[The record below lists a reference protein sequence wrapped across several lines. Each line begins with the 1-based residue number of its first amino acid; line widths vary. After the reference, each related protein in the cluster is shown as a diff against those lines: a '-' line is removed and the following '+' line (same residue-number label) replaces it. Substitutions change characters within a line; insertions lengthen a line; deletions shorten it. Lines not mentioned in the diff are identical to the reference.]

1 MKQTSRFTLQKGWKL
16 VITDMGLNPADVL
29 SLAGLPADLF
39 GRKDASLT
47 PAEYFRLWRGLE
59 KAAGSDELPLKIGQ
73 LISVELFDPPIFA
86 SLCSPN
92 LNTALQRLRDFKR
105 LIGPLTLALVID
117 SRQTVVTLACYGNV
131 EPIPRSLGATEM
143 VFFTQL
149 ARLATRQRIIP
160 QEVRLVQLPTI
171 VGPYK
176 EFFGVAPRLGKA
188 NSISFSAQDA
198 LLPFLTEDAGMWDF
212 FEAKLKR
219 KLSDLDSEVSTTER
233 VRSALLE
240 MLPSG
245 YNTIE
250 ETASRLATSKRSLQ
264 RRLSYES
271 SSYQEVLNATRQEL
285 AQYYLAQSI
294 ITPTEIAFL
303 LGFQDGNSFVRAF
316 KNWTGKTPGD
326 YRQRKKRTKLF
337 ECPNQPV

>member
-1 MKQTSRFTLQKGWKL
+1 M

-29 SLAGLPADLF
+29 ALASLPADLF

-47 PAEYFRLWRGLE
+47 AAEYFRLWRGLE
-59 KAAGSDELPLKIGQ
+59 KAAGSEKLPLKIGS

-86 SLCSPN
+86 SFCSPN

-105 LIGPLTLALVID
+105 LIGPLTLTLEID

-131 EPIPRSLGATEM
+131 EPIPRSLGATEL

-149 ARLATRQRIIP
+149 ARLATRQRISP
-160 QEVRLVQLPTI
+160 LEVRLVQLPAD
-171 VGPYK
+171 VSPY
-176 EFFGVAPRLGKA
+176 EEYFGVAPRLGKA
-188 NSISFSAQDA
+188 NSISFSAHDA

-219 KLSDLDSEVSTTER
+219 RLSDLDVEVSTTDR

-240 MLPSG
+240 MLPGG
-245 YNTIE
+245 YSTIE
-250 ETASRLATSKRSLQ
+250 ETATRLATSKRSLQ
-264 RRLSYES
+264 RRLSHES
-271 SSYQEVLNATRQEL
+271 SSYQEVLDTTRQEL
-285 AQYYLAQSI
+285 AQYYLSQSS
-294 ITPTEIAFL
+294 TSPTEIAFL
-303 LGFQDGNSFVRAF
+303 LGFQDGNSFIRAF

-326 YRQRKKRTKLF
+326 YRQRVQHSHPAGVQTHRSA
-337 ECPNQPV
+337 